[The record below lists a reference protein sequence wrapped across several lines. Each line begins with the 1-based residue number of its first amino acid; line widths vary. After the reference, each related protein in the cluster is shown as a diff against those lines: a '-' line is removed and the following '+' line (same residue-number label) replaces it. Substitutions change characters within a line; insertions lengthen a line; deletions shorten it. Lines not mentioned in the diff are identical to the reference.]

1 MKIEPWQLSQNE
13 IMFLE
18 THHISKIYSNKEVLR
33 KISFGIEAHQTISIL
48 GKSGCGKST
57 LLKIIAGIERGDNG
71 TISLKGVDITT
82 LNPNQR
88 SIVYLFQEPLLF
100 PHLNVFENI
109 AFGLRIRKE
118 KEVVITEKVSQMLG
132 SLQLEDQLH
141 KMPHQL
147 SGGQKQRV
155 AFGRALIINPPLIL
169 LDEPFSSLDVEVR
182 GDMQQLFKNIAK
194 QFQLTALFVTHDLK
208 EALIMGDVMSY
219 MQSGLLKVYDS
230 KDDFINDITT
240 GVQNEIGFW
249 NALK

>member
-1 MKIEPWQLSQNE
+1 
-13 IMFLE
+13 MFLE
-18 THHISKIYSNKEVLR
+18 TQNISKKYNNKEVLR
-33 KISFGIEAHQTISIL
+33 DISFGIEAHQTISIL

-57 LLKIIAGIERGDNG
+57 LLKIIAGIEKENG
-71 TISLKGVDITT
+71 GNISLKGVNITS
-82 LNPNQR
+82 LNPSQR

-118 KEVVITEKVSQMLG
+118 SQQAIKQKVAEMIQ
-132 SLQLEDQLH
+132 SLQLEDQLY

-182 GDMQQLFKNIAK
+182 GDMQELYKKIAK

-219 MQSGLLKVYDS
+219 MQNGLLKVYSS
-230 KDDFINDITT
+230 KEDFINDTTT